1 MRPSWV
7 RDTPGPP
14 LRGPANEAESDKTK
28 VKQAVDCG
36 KAGCSLTAEIKRHLG
51 LFGAYEKGE
60 NVFQPY
66 TTELARQRRC
76 EMKQDADL
84 YRQTKQT
91 RAAKED
97 RKRLLHRL
105 LGD

>member
-1 MRPSWV
+1 M
-7 RDTPGPP
+7 
-14 LRGPANEAESDKTK
+14 
-28 VKQAVDCG
+28 
-36 KAGCSLTAEIKRHLG
+36 
-51 LFGAYEKGE
+51 
-60 NVFQPY
+60 FQPY